1 MMRKTIPGLEKEIGR
16 LKQTLA
22 EERAENNRLRME
34 LQRIRETDSQG
45 IAVTEQITER
55 RQKTRG
61 APRKADPERRQY
73 IRELRKIGH
82 SLQSI
87 ADAAGMSKT
96 QVFAIVQEPDTPGR
110 WYSLDTGS
118 RTYYQSYLDAVSSG
132 CRKIHFE
139 QEATPGELCS
149 RN

>member
-1 MMRKTIPGLEKEIGR
+1 MRKTIPGLEKEIGR
-16 LKQTLA
+16 LKQALA
-22 EERAENNRLRME
+22 EERTENNRLRME
-34 LQRIRETDSQG
+34 LQRIRETNSQG
-45 IAVTEQITER
+45 ITVTEQITER
-55 RQKTRG
+55 RQRTRG

-96 QVFAIVQEPDTPGR
+96 QVFAIVQETDTPGR
-110 WYSLDTGS
+110 WYSQDPDGS